1 MQERIVGEASRPL
14 SGAELG
20 SQRPWVIKGTPPPPL
35 RTAFQPFSADEF
47 LFDLSPL
54 KKGVFSLQA
63 GLMSSVI
70 KNSSFCLIQ
79 IPPAQAKSMALDV
92 TGEI

>member
-47 LFDLSPL
+47 LFESPQERGVLSASWFNEL
-54 KKGVFSLQA
+54 CHQKFL
-63 GLMSSVI
+63 L
-70 KNSSFCLIQ
+70 FIQ